1 MQKEK
6 KFVLSSGR
14 LELLF
19 NPVKKTLVSFLGA
32 GVFCGFI
39 VGSFLREEFMDE
51 NVDKYIFPCY
61 TGGSKIYYSN

>member
-32 GVFCGFI
+32 GVFLWVYGWSLGKRLTDGNIDKLIFLVILTAVKFI
-39 VGSFLREEFMDE
+39 IL
-51 NVDKYIFPCY
+51 I
-61 TGGSKIYYSN
+61 